1 MNHRF
6 SLLLT
11 SFLILSTLPLLADVL
26 ILQGG
31 RKVEGTFLRADSRTM
46 RFLGED
52 GQVENFP
59 ISDLTT
65 LIFGNQKV
73 ATPASPPT
81 LPSDSYTVPK
91 GTVLVVRMIDSV
103 DSDLNKQGDSFRATL
118 EEPVTLSGRTL
129 APKGSA
135 ATVELVHLKQSGKL
149 RGQEEI
155 ALQLHSIRVNDK
167 TYPLTSQFAQL
178 ASEGKGKQTAKVV
191 GGTTA
196 IGALIGAITGGKK
209 GAAVGAAA
217 GAGAGTAIQLAR
229 GQQVRVSSEALLTFT
244 LDESLA
250 LEAKRPG
257 VDKAQEDE
265 LQVAKGRA
273 FGKRQEEIIRD
284 WFSNQRHR
292 QNLPPGLAKGN
303 QLPPGLEQHMR
314 KNGALPPGL
323 QRHLQ
328 PLPKSLVRLLPRV
341 PGQVGRGV
349 IGPHVVLLEIGTNRI
364 LDILADVI
372 F

>member
-1 MNHRF
+1 MNCQF

-11 SFLILSTLPLLADVL
+11 SFLFLSTLPSLADVL
-26 ILQGG
+26 VLQGG
-31 RKVEGTFLRADSRTM
+31 RKVEGTFLGADSRTM

-52 GQVENFP
+52 GRVERFP
-59 ISDLTT
+59 ISDLAT
-65 LIFGNQKV
+65 LIFGNQEV
-73 ATPASPPT
+73 ATPASPPS

-103 DSDLNKQGDSFRATL
+103 DSDLNKPGDIFRATL
-118 EEPVTLSGRTL
+118 EKPVTLSGRTL

-135 ATVELVHLKQSGKL
+135 AVVQLVHVKQSGKL

-155 ALQLHSIRVNDK
+155 ALQLRSIRVNDT

-178 ASEGKGKQTAKVV
+178 ASEGKGKQTAQVV
-191 GGTTA
+191 AGTA
-196 IGALIGAITGGKK
+196 AVGALIGAITGGKK

-244 LDESLA
+244 LDESFA
-250 LEAKRPG
+250 FEAKRPG
-257 VDKAQEDE
+257 TDNAQDDA
-265 LQVAKGRA
+265 LHVAEGRA

-292 QNLPPGLAKGN
+292 RNLPPGLAKRN
-303 QLPPGLEQHMR
+303 QLPPGLERHMR
-314 KNGALPPGL
+314 KNGELPAGL

-328 PLPKSLVRLLPRV
+328 SLPRPLVRLLPRV
-341 PGQVGRGV
+341 PGSVGRGV

>member
-1 MNHRF
+1 MNYRF

-11 SFLILSTLPLLADVL
+11 SFLVLSTLPSLADVL

-31 RKVEGTFLRADSRTM
+31 RKVEGTFIRADARTM

-52 GQVENFP
+52 GQVESFP

-65 LIFGNQKV
+65 LIFGDQKV

-81 LPSDSYTVPK
+81 VPSDSYTVAK
-91 GTVLVVRMIDSV
+91 GTVLVVRMIDSI
-103 DSDLNKQGDSFRATL
+103 DSDLNRPGESFRATL
-118 EEPVTLSGRTL
+118 EEPVMLSGRAL

-135 ATVELVHLKQSGKL
+135 ATVELVHVKQSGKL
-149 RGQEEI
+149 RGQDEI
-155 ALQLHSIRVNDK
+155 ALQLRSIRVNDK
-167 TYPLTSQFAQL
+167 TYPLTNQFAQL
-178 ASEGKGKQTAKVV
+178 ESESKGKQTAKLV
-191 GGTTA
+191 GGTA
-196 IGALIGAITGGKK
+196 AVGALIGAITGGKK
-209 GAAVGAAA
+209 GAVVGAAA
-217 GAGAGTAIQLAR
+217 GAGAGTALQLAR
-229 GQQVRVSSEALLTFT
+229 GQQVNVSSEALLTFT

-250 LEAKRPG
+250 FDVKRPG
-257 VDKAQEDE
+257 DDKAQEDA
-265 LQVAKGRA
+265 LQVAEGRA

-284 WFSNQRHR
+284 WFANQRHR
-292 QNLPPGLAKGN
+292 RDLPPGLAKRN

-314 KNGALPPGL
+314 KNGALPAGQ

-328 PLPKSLVRLLPRV
+328 PLPKPLVRLLHRV
-341 PGQVGRGV
+341 PSQVGRGV